1 MSQANAMVQQA
12 KALNLSLAQAQSQ
25 PYSNVQLPEEAQFI
39 INTSMARLGLI
50 PDAVTPDM
58 IKDEERYIEEL
69 AKELSGFLTG
79 TIGAGGGKG
88 KRGMMDDRGLVGLD
102 EVWGGWNRA
111 RGVGTS
117 TRLNK
122 CYNRL
127 TLSVALI
134 PPSTFM
140 QVLPRASAHTDP
152 TVKMRT
158 FKSGLKVLHTPWYA
172 HREFSERLLVLL
184 EAAGPK
190 TLLEVAEQESVTVGL
205 AGEMIAS
212 VEDDG
217 RIVRDD
223 AGRGDLRWW
232 TNELK
237 LYEWDGD

>member
-12 KALNLSLAQAQSQ
+12 KALGLSLVQAQSQ

-39 INTSMARLGLI
+39 ISTSMARLGLI

-58 IKDEERYIEEL
+58 IKDEERYTEEL
-69 AKELSGFLTG
+69 AKELGGFLTG
-79 TIGAGGGKG
+79 TIGPGGGKG

-111 RGVGTS
+111 RGVGMS
-117 TRLNK
+117 NSSLRRYYRLI
-122 CYNRL
+122 
-127 TLSVALI
+127 LSVALI
-134 PPSTFM
+134 PPSSFM
-140 QVLPRASAHTDP
+140 QVLPRLSAHTDP
-152 TVKMRT
+152 MITMRT

-190 TLLEVAEQESVTVGL
+190 TLLEVAEQESVSVGL

-232 TNELK
+232 TNELIS
-237 LYEWDGD
+237 YEWDGD